1 MGVPVLNVHLD
12 SAETLDLLEK
22 SGDAHDAAVTDD
34 ALRLGLDN
42 TDGNQME
49 SNRLVVVND
58 GVAGVGT
65 SRGTATEVVPTRSRS
80 AVLEPTDCRSCPPAF
95 PFPRHPTGNPEQRQ
109 FLTFGSRMNEKN
121 RILWSFCFRV
131 KLNNQ
136 IDETPSWAHGFFP
149 LQSLLV
155 SYCNNS
161 D

>member
-58 GVAGVGT
+58 GVAGVG
-65 SRGTATEVVPTRSRS
+65 SALKADDHIGLFGEKVGDLALALVARGTTTEVVPTRSRS

-95 PFPRHPTGNPEQRQ
+95 PFPRHPTGNPKQRQ

-121 RILWSFCFRV
+121 RILWGLRFR
-131 KLNNQ
+131 
-136 IDETPSWAHGFFP
+136 D
-149 LQSLLV
+149 LQWDTDGL
-155 SYCNNS
+155 
-161 D
+161 